1 MFYFGVLLEY
11 HYFFNFLT
19 LFLNIFFL
27 PYSMEFYSIKITRSP
42 SSEKRCFH
50 TSQRLW

>member
-19 LFLNIFFL
+19 LFLYFFL